1 MTPKDYEIQNLR
13 RTNNRLADELSSA
26 MVGLYWLRGK
36 YEEVEAQAQKLPE
49 ATIKGAELGILTY
62 LSLASGYEPII
73 DNGNITFK
81 APVSIELLKAAL
93 HLCGTM
99 DVESMNVRFEEAD
112 IEHSL

>member
-1 MTPKDYEIQNLR
+1 M
-13 RTNNRLADELSSA
+13 
-26 MVGLYWLRGK
+26 
-36 YEEVEAQAQKLPE
+36 PE